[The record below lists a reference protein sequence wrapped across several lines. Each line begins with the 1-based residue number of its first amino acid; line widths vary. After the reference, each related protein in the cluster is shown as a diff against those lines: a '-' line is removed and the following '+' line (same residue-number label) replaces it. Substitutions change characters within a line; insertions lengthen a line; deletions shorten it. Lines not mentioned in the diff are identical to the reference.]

1 MSRPSDSHVISIPEA
16 GTATAMDD
24 ANSFFFPTS
33 EHSSCY
39 ELPSIHTIASF
50 GNTDNN
56 DSSVNELGY
65 SSNESCFSVNNVTVT
80 CPEEEGAQK
89 SCGSTSSQDSVNDGA
104 SPCTTTTTTTAPA
117 STSSA
122 STDPQCDL
130 LMFLNVASNSIM
142 RTLEKPRRLAGLK
155 KRKVNHRRFIE
166 KQLHKKHLAYP
177 QFHSKVRSAKSKEFK
192 QMRANHA
199 VSGATPSSNVPAINP
214 AIFNNNF
221 IESPGPVRQSQQ
233 HWDCFQ
239 NDNIFPSSQLLDPDQ
254 LCDPLNS
261 DMSFQ
266 SDSLELSDEAIDN
279 LMRLC
284 DMVSANSD
292 DVMQQPCDFA
302 SFDSFAAD
310 SNNSNDSLS
319 DLSVFLDS
327 PLGTPNSGDFYGF
340 GSNGTSFSGAN
351 PIELNSILDQS
362 TEGIL
367 HTSPTSAYDQSAPD
381 CDGLSFE
388 MLTEDGYRRLPAC
401 MYDQRT
407 GADLEKISERNLQDA
422 MMQQDLG
429 PDITSFSLEDVGLPF
444 LF

>member
-1 MSRPSDSHVISIPEA
+1 MSRPSDINVISIPEA
-16 GTATAMDD
+16 GTGTAMDD
-24 ANSFFFPTS
+24 ANSFFFSTS

-39 ELPSIHTIASF
+39 ELSSIHSIASF
-50 GNTDNN
+50 NSDN

-65 SSNESCFSVNNVTVT
+65 SSHETCFSVNNVAVT
-80 CPEEEGAQK
+80 GPEEEGTQK
-89 SCGSTSSQDSVNDGA
+89 SCESTSSLEDSVSDGA
-104 SPCTTTTTTTAPA
+104 ASCTTTTTAAT
-117 STSSA
+117 

-177 QFHSKVRSAKSKEFK
+177 QFHSKVRSVKSKEFK
-192 QMRANHA
+192 QMRANHS
-199 VSGATPSSNVPAINP
+199 VSGSTPPSNVPSINP
-214 AIFNNNF
+214 AIFNKNF
-221 IESPGPVRQSQQ
+221 IDCPSPAGPGQ

-261 DMSFQ
+261 EVSFQ

-284 DMVSANSD
+284 DMVSANGD
-292 DVMQQPCDFA
+292 DVLQQPCDFNG
-302 SFDSFAAD
+302 FDSFAAD
-310 SNNSNDSLS
+310 SNSSTDSLT
-319 DLSVFLDS
+319 DLSMFFDS
-327 PLGTPNSGDFYGF
+327 PLGTPGSGDFYGL
-340 GSNGTSFSGAN
+340 GSNCPSFGAAN
-351 PIELNSILDQS
+351 PPEISPILDQ
-362 TEGIL
+362 TTDAIP
-367 HTSPTSAYDQSAPD
+367 HTSPTCAYDQTAPD
-381 CDGLSFE
+381 CDGLSFQILE
-388 MLTEDGYRRLPAC
+388 EEGYRKLPAC

-407 GADLEKISERNLQDA
+407 GDDLEKPCDRNVQDV
-422 MMQQDLG
+422 MMQHEVG